1 MATYDYIIVG
11 GGAAGCVLA
20 NRLSA
25 QHSVLLLEAGPNDS
39 SPFIHMPKGM
49 AKLMADPKH
58 TWAYQAEPEA
68 GNRFSRDE
76 VWARGKVLGGSTAI
90 NGLMYVRGHPGDFNE
105 IAAQSSDDWAWE
117 HLGAAYKAL
126 ESHELGEGDTRGSGG
141 PLKVT
146 LAENRTALTEAMIE
160 AGVSM
165 GLARVDDTNAPTD
178 KPVAGYAA
186 RTIYQGK
193 RQSAATAFLDPIRDR
208 NTLTVETRAL
218 VDKVL
223 FNNKQRATAV
233 VYRNYK
239 GAETTV
245 SAEREIILCGGAM
258 ASPGILQRSGIGAP
272 ALLEKLGIKLIANNP
287 EVGENLKE
295 HRGIIAQWRLKQPL
309 SDNPQYAGLRLLK
322 NVMKYYATRKGP
334 MSWGAYDVGCWFKSS
349 PEVDR
354 PDIQFLVAPFSFD
367 LPSGRERLET
377 FPGMSI
383 VGYPLRP
390 TSKGSIHIRSKDPD
404 VLPTLVPNYR
414 DTEEDRQ
421 LMIQTVRIARQYA
434 SQPALRDMIEIETYP
449 GPDCDSDEAILA
461 AFDEY
466 GSCGYHAVGSCRM
479 GADEHSVVDPAL
491 RVRGVS
497 RLRVMD
503 TSIMPQIPSGNT
515 AGPTMAMAWR
525 AADLILAD
533 A

>member
-1 MATYDYIIVG
+1 
-11 GGAAGCVLA
+11 
-20 NRLSA
+20 
-25 QHSVLLLEAGPNDS
+25 
-39 SPFIHMPKGM
+39 
-49 AKLMADPKH
+49 
-58 TWAYQAEPEA
+58 
-68 GNRFSRDE
+68 
-76 VWARGKVLGGSTAI
+76 
-90 NGLMYVRGHPGDFNE
+90 
-105 IAAQSSDDWAWE
+105 
-117 HLGAAYKAL
+117 
-126 ESHELGEGDTRGSGG
+126 
-141 PLKVT
+141 
-146 LAENRTALTEAMIE
+146 
-160 AGVSM
+160 
-165 GLARVDDTNAPTD
+165 
-178 KPVAGYAA
+178 
-186 RTIYQGK
+186 
-193 RQSAATAFLDPIRDR
+193 
-208 NTLTVETRAL
+208 
-218 VDKVL
+218 
-223 FNNKQRATAV
+223 
-233 VYRNYK
+233 
-239 GAETTV
+239 
-245 SAEREIILCGGAM
+245 
-258 ASPGILQRSGIGAP
+258 
-272 ALLEKLGIKLIANNP
+272 
-287 EVGENLKE
+287 
-295 HRGIIAQWRLKQPL
+295 
-309 SDNPQYAGLRLLK
+309 
-322 NVMKYYATRKGP
+322 